1 MVAAGADRGPTRPR
15 YRTTGIQQR
24 DAEHIESCL
33 PPPLCDSCNYLPSAL
48 LEITRKRIS
57 SRMQT
62 HNLPRR
68 ARFRHVV
75 GNPYLGITSGLPVI
89 RSRVWRGSTVTSV
102 VSQTDATTRLPTSSW
117 PRDAQTHSSVRVR
130 YWPSPCRSTPS
141 RASRHP
147 FSPTTARLIT
157 G

>member
-33 PPPLCDSCNYLPSAL
+33 PPPLCDYCNYLPSAL

-68 ARFRHVV
+68 ARFRERCRQLLPWDYFRFAR
-75 GNPYLGITSGLPVI
+75 NPPGIEATSEWSFQARASELSGVC
-89 RSRVWRGSTVTSV
+89 RS
-102 VSQTDATTRLPTSSW
+102 A
-117 PRDAQTHSSVRVR
+117 SVR
-130 YWPSPCRSTPS
+130 
-141 RASRHP
+141 
-147 FSPTTARLIT
+147 LISERVVQ
-157 G
+157 